1 VAGAGLRRASG
12 TLRAQGTHSAMP
24 RRTTERAVRA
34 MIEQVPPPRRRD
46 PSLRSALEC
55 GANAWPSRTVL
66 RVDEDGYSPGIL
78 TESFL
83 PFRAGYIFGERYRV
97 ERLLARGGHG
107 LVFAAEH
114 LPTERFVA
122 LKVLW
127 PYLLVSKEDAEHL
140 ELEAKVAARV
150 KSEFIVRVL
159 DAGVDPATYTPFL
172 AMDLLEGRSLL
183 RVVQEDGALT
193 PSQALGYLSHVA
205 QGLDQAHGFVDKSG
219 RSTPI
224 IHRDLKPENLFLT
237 ARENGEPL
245 VKILD
250 FGVAKV
256 LNGSVTTTGS
266 ICGTPAF
273 MAFEQISGGAIGPE
287 TDVWAFGLVAFFLL
301 TGQSYWLTAS
311 RPQLGMLSLFA
322 EVLHQPIVAP
332 SQRARELGVVPR
344 WSLEFDAWFLRCVA
358 RDPGARF
365 ATAGAAFAALSAA
378 TADARGAVSAL
389 QGADSTEAALDAA
402 PRGALSRARRPR
414 TEIPALAMGNALS
427 LGAHVAGDGVTFA
440 LFSQHAS
447 GVDLCLFDFEDP
459 SRETQRLAVRDC
471 SNHVWRIHVPDLR
484 AGQPYGYRV
493 HGPWQPELGHRFN
506 PNKLLLDPYARGL
519 VGELIWHPAV
529 FGYDT
534 SDLRED
540 LSFSSLDSAAYVPKC
555 RVTASTYDWEGDE
568 LPNVPWGDTLI
579 YEAHVKGMTML
590 HPDVAPS
597 LRGTY
602 LGLVSEPI
610 LEHLRDLGVSA
621 IELLPVCHSLTE
633 RHLAAT
639 GLRNYW
645 GYNPIAFFAPD
656 ARYATVNGDP
666 VDEFKSMVK
675 AFHRADI
682 EVLLDVV
689 YNHTAEADRL
699 GPTLSLRG
707 IDNASYYRLS
717 KDQRRFYED
726 FTGCGNSLS
735 LLHPRAL
742 QLVLDSLRYWAVEM
756 HVDGFRFDLLP
767 TLARD
772 GREFDGF
779 SRFLAAV
786 QQDPVLGRLKLI
798 AEPWDLGP
806 KGYQLGAFPPGWS
819 EWNGRYRDTVR
830 RFWRGD
836 SGQARDF
843 GQRLAGSSDIFGPSG
858 RAAEASINFV
868 TCHDGFTLQD
878 LVSYD
883 AKQNLVNGHDNA
895 DGLDEN
901 FSANWG
907 LNGPSSE
914 PAILAARA
922 LAKRN
927 LFATLAF
934 SRGVPMISHGDE
946 LGRSLMGNN
955 NAYCHDSEL
964 NWLDWELAA
973 PELEF
978 FEFTCE
984 VLRVVREY
992 RALRELRPL
1001 ERAGAPGAASDQR
1014 VVCLNAQ
1021 GQPLTEEELD
1031 DPELRTFGWLLSSS
1045 QGTEA
1050 NRAVDEPLLLIVNA
1064 SDGSGEFSL
1073 PAPHLGGQWDL
1084 VLNTARPGKS
1094 PSISGQLEVA
1104 PRSLVLLRYRA

>member
-1 VAGAGLRRASG
+1 MSRRSTDPVAREIVELAAFGCSTDVWR
-12 TLRAQGTHSAMP
+12 
-24 RRTTERAVRA
+24 
-34 MIEQVPPPRRRD
+34 
-46 PSLRSALEC
+46 
-55 GANAWPSRTVL
+55 SRTVL
-66 RVDEDGYSPGIL
+66 PADKDWCRSLVLP
-78 TESFL
+78 ESL
-83 PFRAGYIFGERYRV
+83 QPFRPGYIFSERYRV
-97 ERLLARGGHG
+97 ERLLAQGGHG
-107 LVFAAEH
+107 LVFVAEH
-114 LPTERFVA
+114 LPTERNVA

-127 PYLLVSKEDAEHL
+127 PHLLGSKEDLECL
-140 ELEAKVAARV
+140 ELEAKVAGRV
-150 KSEFIVRVL
+150 KSEFIVRVV
-159 DAGVDPATYTPFL
+159 DAGVDSATYTPFL
-172 AMDLLEGRSLL
+172 AMELLEGRSLFRL
-183 RVVQEDGALT
+183 VREDGALT
-193 PSQALGYLSHVA
+193 PSQVLSYLSDVA

-237 ARENGEPL
+237 ARENGERI

-256 LNGSVTTTGS
+256 LSGSVTTTGS
-266 ICGTPAF
+266 IRGTPAF
-273 MAFEQISGGAIGPE
+273 MAFEQISGGAIGRE
-287 TDVWAFGLVAFFLL
+287 TDVWAFGLIAFFLL
-301 TGQSYWLTAS
+301 TGKSYWLTVS
-311 RPQLGMLSLFA
+311 RPELGMLSLFA
-322 EVLHQPIVAP
+322 EILHQPIVTP
-332 SQRARELGVVPR
+332 SQRARELGVISH
-344 WSLEFDAWFLRCVA
+344 WSSEFDAWFLRCVA
-358 RDPGARF
+358 REPGARF
-365 ATAGAAFAALSAA
+365 ATAGAALAALAVA
-378 TADARGAVSAL
+378 TTGAHSAVSAFQPHDASLAGL
-389 QGADSTEAALDAA
+389 QA
-402 PRGALSRARRPR
+402 PRG
-414 TEIPALAMGNALS
+414 LAMSARKARAEVAGLAPGNTV

-447 GVDLCLFDFEDP
+447 GVELCLFDPEDP
-459 SRETQRLAVRDC
+459 GRETQRLAVRDC
-471 SNHVWRIHVPDLR
+471 SNHVWRIHVPDVR
-484 AGQPYGYRV
+484 AGLLYGYRV
-493 HGPWQPELGHRFN
+493 HGPWNPELGHRFN
-506 PNKLLLDPYARGL
+506 PYKLLLDPYARRL
-519 VGELIWHPAV
+519 VGELTWHPSV

-534 SDLRED
+534 GDPRED
-540 LSFSSLDSAAYVPKC
+540 LSFSALDSAAYVPKC
-555 RVTASTYDWEGDE
+555 RVIAAGYDWEDDE
-568 LPNVPWGDTLI
+568 LPNVPWSDTLI

-633 RHLAAT
+633 RQLDAT

-645 GYNPIAFFAPD
+645 GYNPIGFFAPD
-656 ARYATVNGDP
+656 ARYATPNGDP
-666 VDEFKSMVK
+666 VDEFKGMVK

-689 YNHTAEADRL
+689 YNHTAEGNCL
-699 GPTLSLRG
+699 GPTLSFRG
-707 IDNASYYRLS
+707 IDNSSYYRLT
-717 KDQRRFYED
+717 KAERRFYED

-772 GREFDGF
+772 GQEFDGF

-836 SGQARDF
+836 PGQAREF
-843 GQRLAGSSDIFGPSG
+843 GQSLAGSPDIFGPSG
-858 RAAEASINFV
+858 RAADASINFV
-868 TCHDGFTLQD
+868 TCHDGFTLED

-883 AKQNLVNGHDNA
+883 AKQNLANGHDNA
-895 DGLDEN
+895 DGADEN

-907 LNGPSSE
+907 VNGPSSE
-914 PAILAARA
+914 PTIRAARV

-927 LFATLAF
+927 LLATLLF

-946 LGRSLMGNN
+946 LGRSLRGNN

-964 NWLDWELAA
+964 NWLDWELTA

-984 VLRVVREY
+984 AVRIFREY
-992 RALRELRPL
+992 RRLRELRPL
-1001 ERAGAPGAASDQR
+1001 ERSGAPSAGSDSR
-1014 VVCLNAQ
+1014 VVWLNAQ
-1021 GQPLTEEELD
+1021 GQPVTEEELD
-1031 DPELRTFGWLLSSS
+1031 DPELGTFGWLLSSS
-1045 QGTEA
+1045 RVTDA
-1050 NRAVDEPLLLIVNA
+1050 NRTGDEPLLLLVST
-1064 SDGSGEFSL
+1064 SDGSREFSL
-1073 PAPHLGGQWDL
+1073 PVQQPGGQWHQL
-1084 VLNTARPGKS
+1084 LNTAGTGEAQLV
-1094 PSISGQLEVA
+1094 SGLIELA
-1104 PRSLVLLRYRA
+1104 PRSLVLLCYRA